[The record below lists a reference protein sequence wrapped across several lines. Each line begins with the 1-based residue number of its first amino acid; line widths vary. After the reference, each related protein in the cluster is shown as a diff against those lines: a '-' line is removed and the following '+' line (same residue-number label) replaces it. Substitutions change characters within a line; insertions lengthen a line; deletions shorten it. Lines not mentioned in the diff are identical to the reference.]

1 MLNNK
6 LVYTQVIKGT
16 AAMKSFSKSLNEAF
30 KQSKQFKDVTLDLLV
45 SHSKEEF
52 CTASRSDALRLMHS
66 EVSVISQ
73 LNHENIIRLLGVII
87 SPPSILLE
95 YAPAGNLSNICKSYQ
110 ENSQH
115 LLPVVSRA
123 TILQVT

>member
-1 MLNNK
+1 
-6 LVYTQVIKGT
+6 
-16 AAMKSFSKSLNEAF
+16 MKSFSKSLNEAF
-30 KQSKQFKDVTLDLLV
+30 KQSKQFEGVTLDLLV

-52 CTASRSDALRLMHS
+52 CTTSRSDTLRRMHS
-66 EVSVISQ
+66 EVSVMSQ
-73 LNHENIIRLLGVII
+73 LNHENIIKLLGVVV

-95 YAPAGNLSNICKSYQ
+95 YAPAGNLSSICKAYQ